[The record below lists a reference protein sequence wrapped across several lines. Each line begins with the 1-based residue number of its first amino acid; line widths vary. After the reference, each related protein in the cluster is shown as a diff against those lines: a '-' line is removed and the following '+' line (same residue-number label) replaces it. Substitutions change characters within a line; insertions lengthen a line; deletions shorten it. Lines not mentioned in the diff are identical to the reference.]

1 VVKDPNIYRILMLGD
16 SFTMGKGVQ
25 DDETFSSILEESLKS
40 KKLKIKG
47 KTVQVLNAGVNSYA
61 PIISFL
67 QLKKQLWKLEPDLVV
82 LNLDMSDLIQEL
94 AYRNAANYGD
104 DGEIIGVSGASPTT
118 WLWFLGALP
127 PKEDE
132 DKESKIRSAAI
143 TLEIRRWINRHLF
156 ITRLLSLW
164 IDGVFKESEEIT
176 IDNTVTLRY
185 GNLLKHTL
193 AADESDIKEQ
203 WEKVFDSIKKIK
215 KYCDDHDIDFLLTI
229 YPWAHQVNDKEW
241 ASGRKDFIPD
251 NSSISDRSIYTILD
265 LAEKE
270 NIKILNVFRSFRSYN
285 DTAPLYF
292 NHDMHWTPKGHQLMA
307 EELEQFLIRR

>member
-1 VVKDPNIYRILMLGD
+1 
-16 SFTMGKGVQ
+16 MGKGVQ

-67 QLKKQLWKLEPDLVV
+67 QLKKQLWKLGPDLVV

-132 DKESKIRSAAI
+132 DKESKIRSTAI
-143 TLEIRRWINRHLF
+143 TLETRRWINRHLF
-156 ITRLLSLW
+156 ITRLLYLW

-193 AADESDIKEQ
+193 AADESGIKEQ
-203 WEKVFDSIKKIK
+203 WEKVFDSIKEIK
-215 KYCDDHDIDFLLTI
+215 KYCDDRNIDFLLTI